1 MIYYK
6 YFLEDAVEWGKLV
19 DDFNPIHF
27 YPDDGG
33 HAPIVHGMRVGHD
46 LKSLILNKEH
56 SKGDKKCV
64 YDFSIAFKQPL
75 KYDCD
80 YKIIHNKTV
89 NFSFIEGNAE
99 NNELVT
105 YKFCSTEMST
115 HTDREMNFSGDRVDY
130 IELQNFFDS
139 YCSIF
144 PSGMLF
150 WDCFLFYKALN
161 YLKCQF
167 CINEHVANP
176 YHLPNVFEV
185 YRVYQTHQKLSFDS
199 AFLLATPSHW
209 QHKKIMAHCDYEW
222 ISGGRDEGGI
232 ICVTARIL
240 CDGYVMKSEIIL
252 KLNRVEH
259 VCL

>member
-6 YFLEDAVEWGKLV
+6 YFLKDAVEWGELV

-27 YPDDGG
+27 SSDNGRHD
-33 HAPIVHGMRVGHD
+33 PIVHGMRVGHD
-46 LKSLILNKEH
+46 LKSLILSKEH
-56 SKGDKKCV
+56 AKGDERCLFN
-64 YDFSIAFKQPL
+64 FSLAFKRPL

-80 YKIIHNKTV
+80 YKIIHNENANFWFIGGNDENDEYLTCKFYCAEMLADTDSKIDFIWDEV
-89 NFSFIEGNAE
+89 N
-99 NNELVT
+99 
-105 YKFCSTEMST
+105 
-115 HTDREMNFSGDRVDY
+115 Y
-130 IELQNFFDS
+130 IELKNFFAL
-139 YCSIF
+139 YFSIF

-167 CINEHVANP
+167 YISEHVANP
-176 YHLPNVFEV
+176 YHLPSIFDT

-199 AFLLATPSHW
+199 AFILATPSQW
-209 QHKKIMAHCDYEW
+209 QHQKIMAHCDYEW
-222 ISGGRDEGGI
+222 ITGGRNEGGI

-240 CDGYVMKSEIIL
+240 CDGYIMKSEIIL
-252 KLNRVEH
+252 KLECVEH